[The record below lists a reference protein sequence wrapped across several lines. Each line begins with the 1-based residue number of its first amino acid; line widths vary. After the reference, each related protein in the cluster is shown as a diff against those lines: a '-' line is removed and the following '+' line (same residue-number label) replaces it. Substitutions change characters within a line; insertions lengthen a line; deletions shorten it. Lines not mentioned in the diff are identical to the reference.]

1 MATFTVQHIR
11 GALRVQMH
19 HLGWAHL
26 DTSADAETFVR
37 FLPSGREQE
46 LPIAAID
53 FEPIAKLRTINAA
66 ADAVH
71 ALAQEWHGI
80 ADAHRYGSH

>member
-1 MATFTVQHIR
+1 MATFTVHHIR
-11 GALRVQMH
+11 GALRAQMH

-26 DTSADAETFVR
+26 DTSAEAELFVR
-37 FLPSGREQE
+37 FLPSGCEQT
-46 LPIAAID
+46 LPIAAGHLV
-53 FEPIAKLRTINAA
+53 EIAKLRTIIAA

-80 ADAHRYGSH
+80 ADAHRFGAH